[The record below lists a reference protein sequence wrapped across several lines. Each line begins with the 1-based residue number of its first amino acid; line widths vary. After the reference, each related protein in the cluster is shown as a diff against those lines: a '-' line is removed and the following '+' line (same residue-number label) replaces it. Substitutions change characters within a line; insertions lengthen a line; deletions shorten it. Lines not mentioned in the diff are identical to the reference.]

1 MYSNYEKS
9 KSLNWEEIKIP
20 KIINI
25 VTIGLIVI
33 STLIV
38 QYSVPLHELF
48 DLIKQN
54 PLLILAFPLTA
65 FVYIVLHELT
75 HGILMRYYSGVSPQY
90 GFSGLFIFAKSE
102 AVFNKYAYI
111 IITLAPMIVLGVICS
126 LLFFMISGAG
136 VWFTLFVWIINLYA
150 SRGDLQAVTLLKGLP
165 STYSIKDDGDSVHI
179 FKQTY

>member
-20 KIINI
+20 RIINI
-25 VTIGLIVI
+25 VTIFLIVT

-38 QYSVPLHELF
+38 QYLVPLLELF
-48 DLIKQN
+48 DLIKQI
-54 PLLILAFPLTA
+54 PLLILAFPLIA

-75 HGILMRYYSGVSPQY
+75 HGILMRYYSRVSPQY
-90 GFSGLFIFAKSE
+90 GFSGPFIFAKSE
-102 AVFNKYAYI
+102 AVFNKNPYI

-126 LLFFMISGAG
+126 LLFFITSGAG
-136 VWFTLFVWIINLYA
+136 IWFTLYVWVLNLYT
-150 SRGDLQAVTLLKGLP
+150 SRGDLQAVILLKGLP

-179 FKQTY
+179 LKQTY